1 MEKKSVMIASQD
13 AAQRARFSTLVNRLS
28 GFVVVG
34 QTCDLMN
41 TYNEV
46 ERELPKAVLISDKL
60 ACLPEFEVM
69 RALFSSLDVKWLVI
83 TGNHSSAISCYGSKS
98 NRHSGAGIISVSGL
112 ANLSD
117 VERLLCELTNS
128 APARSPAK
136 TPTTVLR
143 TSAQPI
149 RAPVATLGNTP
160 IVMPTRSL
168 PAGREASQELLLI
181 GASTGGVDALLRV
194 LSFFPADCP
203 PTLIVQHTGTGF
215 GESLV
220 GLLDRQCAASVTLGA
235 SDTMVRRGMVV
246 VGAGTSAHLVL
257 KNAKR
262 RIVGL
267 ASAPPV
273 SGHCP
278 SVDMLFRS
286 ALEIAPAVTAA
297 LLTGMGRDGA
307 DGLKDLRVAG
317 ARTLAQDEATSVVY
331 GMPRAA
337 VENGAAEQVLPI
349 HAIGPALL
357 RQSNRATAPDRMT
370 Q

>member
-28 GFVVVG
+28 GFAVVG

-69 RALFSSLDVKWLVI
+69 RALFSALDVKWLVI
-83 TGNHSSAISCYGSKS
+83 TSSGVPFADHCGTRPSRGDASDVIF
-98 NRHSGAGIISVSGL
+98 ISGL
-112 ANLSD
+112 ATLSEVD
-117 VERLLCELTNS
+117 RLLCSLTNPVPGRISVRPIRNATALSVQSVKRPAAPPQMTKQPIIS
-128 APARSPAK
+128 A
-136 TPTTVLR
+136 
-143 TSAQPI
+143 AQPVD
-149 RAPVATLGNTP
+149 RDP
-160 IVMPTRSL
+160 
-168 PAGREASQELLLI
+168 GRRLLLI
-181 GASTGGVDALLRV
+181 GASTGGVDALLKV
-194 LSFFPADCP
+194 LSVYPADCP

-220 GLLDRQCAASVTLGA
+220 SLLNRQCAASVTLA
-235 SDTMVRRGMVV
+235 STDTIIDRGMVV
-246 VGAGTSAHLVL
+246 LGAGTAAHLVL
-257 KNAKR
+257 KNVNK

-267 ASAPPV
+267 ASAPPM

-286 ALEIAPAVTAA
+286 AIEIAPCVTAA

-307 DGLKDLRVAG
+307 DGMKELRSAG
-317 ARTLAQDEATSVVY
+317 ARTMAQDEETCVVY

-349 HAIGPALL
+349 HAIGAALL
-357 RQSNRATAPDRMT
+357 NQSNRAKAPDRMT